1 MEKKQARLD
10 TFFGKKRRRL
20 DEEDI
25 APTADAADNNVDDS
39 ASGAASDRASGP
51 GQDGANDNLVVVNA
65 IDIGMVAGNKA
76 VEVCL
81 TCCLRKNDNDA
92 VTLAKD
98 PIKEGNVEDYK
109 EMVWH
114 A

>member
-1 MEKKQARLD
+1 M
-10 TFFGKKRRRL
+10 
-20 DEEDI
+20 
-25 APTADAADNNVDDS
+25 
-39 ASGAASDRASGP
+39 
-51 GQDGANDNLVVVNA
+51 NA